1 VAAVAGHDGV
11 DEIATPLN
19 GRFRASST
27 EHRAERGYYDHHNA
41 MDFWFGL
48 TAKTL
53 DFCGTNATCND

>member
-19 GRFRASST
+19 RRFRASST
-27 EHRAERGYYDHHNA
+27 EHRAERGYYDRHNA
-41 MDFWFGL
+41 MDFRFGP

-53 DFCGTNATCND
+53 DCCGTNATCND